1 MQKNGSG
8 KNFGGIGFI
17 GRIIEDL
24 KLLGLL
30 IKDYATGRYRDV
42 AWGSLTAVLL
52 AGLYVV
58 SPFDFIPDWIPGLG
72 QLDDA
77 AIVGICLYVIE
88 KDLVKYK
95 EWKDF
100 DNLNHRK

>member
-1 MQKNGSG
+1 MQKNSSD

-24 KLLGLL
+24 KLLVLL
-30 IKDYATGRYRDV
+30 IRDYITGRYRDV
-42 AWGSLTAVLL
+42 AIGSATAVLL
-52 AGLYVV
+52 ALLYVL

-77 AIVGICLYVIE
+77 AIMGICLYVIE
-88 KDLVKYK
+88 KDLLKYK
-95 EWKDF
+95 AWTKNDGP
-100 DNLNHRK
+100 DNQ